1 MDDEQDMFERAAYF
15 FSHDYH
21 DRGMVKWQG
30 YYLSDHTEDVKKK
43 EALEFAR
50 QNRKRMPE
58 MALADITAILFDAF
72 GRHEEVAVQENYS
85 DTDGTVPPIITGL
98 VTGYTE
104 SDIIIGATHIPLANL
119 WWAQKTQ

>member
-1 MDDEQDMFERAAYF
+1 MDDEHDMFERAAYF
-15 FSHDYH
+15 FSHDYQ

-58 MALADITAILFDAF
+58 MSLADMTAIIFDAF
-72 GRHEEVAVQENYS
+72 GRHEEVAVQ
-85 DTDGTVPPIITGL
+85 PIITGL

-104 SDIIIGATHIPLANL
+104 SDIIIGDTRIPLANL

>member
-15 FSHDYH
+15 FSHDYQ

-58 MALADITAILFDAF
+58 MSLADMTAIIFDAF

-85 DTDGTVPPIITGL
+85 DTDGAVPP
-98 VTGYTE
+98 VYR
-104 SDIIIGATHIPLANL
+104 
-119 WWAQKTQ
+119 

>member
-1 MDDEQDMFERAAYF
+1 MDDEEDMFERAAYF
-15 FSHDYH
+15 FSHDYQ

-43 EALEFAR
+43 EALELAR

-58 MALADITAILFDAF
+58 MTLPDMTAILFDAF

-85 DTDGTVPPIITGL
+85 DTDGAVPPIITGL
-98 VTGYTE
+98 VTGYTD
-104 SDIIIGATHIPLANL
+104 SDIIIGDTRIPLSNL